1 MFRTDI
7 FRSGLL
13 AAFAGTILVGFGC
26 QGSSESPSTV
36 DEKSSGS
43 EQAASSSEVLPPP
56 VKSST
61 STVESSGKKPTEPAI
76 EGQVDQPPVAPSS
89 SSPYASTGD
98 PFQMLRTAAEL
109 QSESRRAI
117 TLAQAQK
124 WEEAESLLA
133 SLIEKAPFLPEYH
146 YNLACILAL
155 HGTKDQALGQKA
167 CH

>member
-61 STVESSGKKPTEPAI
+61 STVPDAKNRGGI
-76 EGQVDQPPVAPSS
+76 
-89 SSPYASTGD
+89 
-98 PFQMLRTAAEL
+98 AE
-109 QSESRRAI
+109 
-117 TLAQAQK
+117 
-124 WEEAESLLA
+124 
-133 SLIEKAPFLPEYH
+133 
-146 YNLACILAL
+146 
-155 HGTKDQALGQKA
+155 
-167 CH
+167 